1 MSRSRKYHTNA
12 SDGRETYYL
21 SRCPASSVSSS
32 PKKKKTGR
40 KFDLR
45 QNAYMMAHVCC
56 LQTAYFTANLSLS
69 CQQSP

>member
-12 SDGRETYYL
+12 SDGGETYYL

-32 PKKKKTGR
+32 PKQTGR